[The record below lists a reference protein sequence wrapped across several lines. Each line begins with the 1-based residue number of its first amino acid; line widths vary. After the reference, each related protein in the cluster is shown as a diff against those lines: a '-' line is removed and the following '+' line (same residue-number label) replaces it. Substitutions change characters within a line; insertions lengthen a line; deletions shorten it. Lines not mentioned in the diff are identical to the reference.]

1 MKNEELLK
9 IISTL
14 KTMEPK
20 EQIETII
27 SLIADIGLNMDM
39 EEAGGIL
46 KKEGIQKIQE
56 ASERDKNWNRY
67 NSEYNSFC
75 FVKGLNNKIDLRA
88 EVVQGGPKG
97 LQSWKSIPIGGSEL
111 IQDIEEIDI
120 ESFIKTVL
128 AAYELDDDV
137 ISDTY
142 KARVELQKV
151 LSEILKEIEEKKKN
165 NNSKNEKSEK
175 NTSIDE
181 YMKNILDKENIN
193 IQDIHDIPN
202 SYEILNKDTKIEKD

>member
-1 MKNEELLK
+1 MKNEELLNVIK
-9 IISTL
+9 EL

-20 EQIETII
+20 KQIETII

-46 KKEGIQKIQE
+46 NKEGIQKIQE

-181 YMKNILDKENIN
+181 YIKNILDKENIN
-193 IQDIHDIPN
+193 IKDIHDIPN
-202 SYEILNKDTKIEKD
+202 SYEILNKDTNIEKD

>member
-46 KKEGIQKIQE
+46 IKEGIQKIQE

-142 KARVELQKV
+142 KARVKLQKV

-165 NNSKNEKSEK
+165 SNSKNEKSEK

-202 SYEILNKDTKIEKD
+202 SYEILNKDTNIEKD